1 MLQNSDRTADFIR
14 SLGRDNTQFLTELEK
29 KAHAD
34 DVPIIRNEVQDL
46 LKFLLELKAPSK
58 VLEIGTAVGF
68 SAILMCTYGPEAMK
82 IVTIEDYE
90 KRIPEA
96 VNNIR
101 MAGFENRISL
111 IQGDANDVLKDMDD
125 SFDMVFIDAAKAQY
139 INYLPDV
146 LRMTVPGGLI
156 VSDNCLQDGDII
168 ESKYAVTRRNRTI
181 HKRMREY
188 LYAIKNNDALVT
200 TILPVGDGVALSV
213 KRDHEKA

>member
-14 SLGRDNTQFLTELEK
+14 SLGRDNTQFLIELEK

-111 IQGDANDVLKDMDD
+111 IQGDANDVLKDMDE

>member
-29 KAHAD
+29 KAHTD

-111 IQGDANDVLKDMDD
+111 VRGDANDVLKDMDD